1 MRLTT
6 QIWNGEEFF
15 GRFLKYREYFEICYF
30 SLGDRQRD
38 SGVLLGN
45 NSATCRA
52 RAEVVQQGSTHP
64 EDGLVHP
71 RALPERKI
79 YIHGARRTCDSA
91 FYHIQ
96 EGKKASRN
104 VMLFSFF
111 FFFFS
116 KNIFG
121 ILLATQLR
129 HSSIGLRF
137 K

>member
-6 QIWNGEEFF
+6 QIWNGEESEV
-15 GRFLKYREYFEICYF
+15 FLKYREYFEICYF

-52 RAEVVQQGSTHP
+52 RAKIVQQGSTYP
-64 EDGLVHP
+64 EDGFVHP

-79 YIHGARRTCDSA
+79 YIHGARRTRDSA
-91 FYHIQ
+91 FHHIQ

-111 FFFFS
+111 FQKYIWYIARDTITSFLYR
-116 KNIFG
+116 IA
-121 ILLATQLR
+121 L
-129 HSSIGLRF
+129 
-137 K
+137 

>member
-1 MRLTT
+1 MEK
-6 QIWNGEEFF
+6 NSSGV
-15 GRFLKYREYFEICYF
+15 FLKYREYFEICYF

-79 YIHGARRTCDSA
+79 YIHGARRTRDSA
-91 FYHIQ
+91 FHHIQ

-111 FFFFS
+111 S

-121 ILLATQLR
+121 ILLAIQLR
-129 HSSIGLRF
+129 HSSIELRF